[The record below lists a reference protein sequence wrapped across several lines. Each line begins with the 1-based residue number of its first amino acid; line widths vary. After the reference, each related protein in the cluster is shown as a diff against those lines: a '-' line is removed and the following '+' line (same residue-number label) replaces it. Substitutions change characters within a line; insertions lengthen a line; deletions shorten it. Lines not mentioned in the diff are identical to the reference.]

1 MAENATNDASR
12 DGPTPAA
19 AARRDL
25 HNALVLALL
34 DGQLSSEEKAHIEAL
49 RDSLGVDRAEFAR
62 LCQQV
67 KDGDNRILM
76 PKGPEEAVAAMGMLV
91 ELAAVDGQ
99 IAPAEKRT
107 LRKIAGH
114 IGVRTGKLD
123 EMIAGISGPGVMDDI
138 KLAAVTEEIYRN
150 FAQWDDATRRKR
162 VAAVGDLGP
171 RAVKALIRIMESY
184 RKPDGM
190 PDPLAMKVL
199 VAEQLGRLGDTRP
212 VYYLAQ
218 QVNIGDGDDEIS
230 NFELRAASSE
240 AIGKLLGEGFTRD
253 ADGIAAVRQWW
264 QDAGRKEHDYLVY

>member
-1 MAENATNDASR
+1 MAENAPNDTSR

-34 DGQLSSEEKAHIEAL
+34 DGQLSSEEKAHIESL
-49 RDSLGVDRAEFAR
+49 RDSLGIDRAEFAR

-67 KDGDNRILM
+67 KDGDHRILM

-91 ELAAVDGQ
+91 ELAAADGQ

-123 EMIAGISGPGVMDDI
+123 EMIAGRSGPGVMDDI
-138 KLAAVTEEIYRN
+138 KLAAVTEEIYRH
-150 FAQWDDATRRKR
+150 FAEWDDATRRKR

-171 RAVKALIRIMESY
+171 RAVKALVRIMESY

-218 QVNIGDGDDEIS
+218 QVNIGDVDDEIS
-230 NFELRAASSE
+230 NFELRAASAE
-240 AIGKLLGEGFTRD
+240 AIGKVLGEGFTRD
-253 ADGIAAVRQWW
+253 ADGIAAARQWW
-264 QDAGRKEHDYLVY
+264 HDAGRKEYDYLVY

>member
-1 MAENATNDASR
+1 MAENATNDPSR

>member
-1 MAENATNDASR
+1 MAENATNDPSR

-99 IAPAEKRT
+99 IAPAERRT